1 MKKRL
6 AIVGTGISGLACGY
20 FLQQEF
26 DIQLFEKNSHVG
38 GHSLTIDV
46 VDNSV
51 KIPID
56 MGFMVFNR
64 QTYPNLFRLFQELN
78 VPIKNADMSFSV
90 QHFPLGIEYCG
101 SSLNQLFAQR
111 KNLIRPKFWRMLL
124 QINRFN
130 KEAVATLQ
138 SGEFDSF
145 TLAEYVKEKKYGDDF
160 LNLYIIPMSA
170 AIWSIPSEVAME
182 FPVISLLQFFY
193 NHGFLGMSTQ
203 HQWLTPDGCSRNY
216 VEKITASFKNHI
228 RLGES
233 VTGIVRTN
241 GKATIITQNG
251 TKEVFDKVILA
262 SHADQS
268 LRVLDH
274 PSALE
279 ETLLGKFKYQ
289 KNIGTLH
296 TDSRQMPKRKLCW
309 SSWNCLIKGDYSSNG
324 YPQTLYWI
332 NSIQNF
338 SAKDNYFVTINGV
351 KDINEK
357 KIIKQVEFEHPIFSR
372 SSIDVQKDLH
382 ILNQSSG
389 DQTVYFCG
397 SYFKY
402 GFHEDGLNSALDL
415 CSRILRRPLWN

>member
-160 LNLYIIPMSA
+160 LNLYIIPML
-170 AIWSIPSEVAME
+170 
-182 FPVISLLQFFY
+182 SL
-193 NHGFLGMSTQ
+193 
-203 HQWLTPDGCSRNY
+203 
-216 VEKITASFKNHI
+216 IHI
-228 RLGES
+228 
-233 VTGIVRTN
+233 
-241 GKATIITQNG
+241 
-251 TKEVFDKVILA
+251 
-262 SHADQS
+262 
-268 LRVLDH
+268 
-274 PSALE
+274 
-279 ETLLGKFKYQ
+279 
-289 KNIGTLH
+289 
-296 TDSRQMPKRKLCW
+296 
-309 SSWNCLIKGDYSSNG
+309 
-324 YPQTLYWI
+324 
-332 NSIQNF
+332 
-338 SAKDNYFVTINGV
+338 
-351 KDINEK
+351 
-357 KIIKQVEFEHPIFSR
+357 
-372 SSIDVQKDLH
+372 
-382 ILNQSSG
+382 
-389 DQTVYFCG
+389 
-397 SYFKY
+397 
-402 GFHEDGLNSALDL
+402 
-415 CSRILRRPLWN
+415 